1 MIVADASPLIALAR
15 IGQLDLLERMY
26 DTVAIPRAVE
36 EEIKRHPRG
45 FEGER
50 PAWVVGHEVQN
61 RTAVAEL
68 MPELDWGEAE
78 AVVLAVQLGTRL
90 VIDEEAGR
98 RVARRW
104 GLAVTGTLGTLLTAK
119 RAGHI
124 DLLTPMLAKLEAEG
138 FHMSAQL
145 MADLRS
151 MAGEE

>member
-1 MIVADASPLIALAR
+1 V
-15 IGQLDLLERMY
+15 IG
-26 DTVAIPRAVE
+26 
-36 EEIKRHPRG
+36 
-45 FEGER
+45 
-50 PAWVVGHEVQN
+50 
-61 RTAVAEL
+61 
-68 MPELDWGEAE
+68 
-78 AVVLAVQLGTRL
+78 
-90 VIDEEAGR
+90 EEAGR

-104 GLAVTGTLGTLLTAK
+104 GLAVTGTLGTLLNAK